1 MFANLGALASSV
13 QLIVEICY
21 IHQTN
26 ITFRAESGIMNFRQL
41 DLNLL
46 RVLCAVYR
54 LGSVTDAARQL
65 SLSQPATSNA
75 LARLR
80 TFFEDELFVRSA
92 RGLNPTSK
100 AARIVPGVI
109 AHLHS
114 LESTVMSTE
123 GFVAAS
129 STIHWRLSL
138 SDLGEMMFLP
148 LLAQAFRDGSPH
160 SQLSNVSVA
169 ALQVSAA
176 LDVHDIDLAIGILSP
191 GHNSIASERLFQE
204 RFVAIT
210 ASDWQPA
217 SGRSGAGT
225 QVNASLSAR
234 QLAKV
239 SLAVASPA
247 ATFHGSVDLM
257 LNKLKLSDRIVLRA
271 RHYGALPELVLRSD
285 LIAIVPL
292 MYANSLVPRYAVRLW
307 ELPDHG
313 PSYDVSMLWHQSA
326 THDLAHTWLRALV
339 RRLFQRAG

>member
-1 MFANLGALASSV
+1 
-13 QLIVEICY
+13 
-21 IHQTN
+21 
-26 ITFRAESGIMNFRQL
+26 MNFRQL

-46 RVLCAVYR
+46 RVLCAIYR
-54 LGSVTDAARQL
+54 LGSVTEAGRQL
-65 SLSQPATSNA
+65 ALSQSATSNA

-80 TFFEDELFVRSA
+80 VFFDDELFVRSA

-100 AARIVPGVI
+100 AARIVP
-109 AHLHS
+109 ALMAQLHS
-114 LESTVMSTE
+114 LESTVMSPE

-148 LLAQAFRDGSPH
+148 LLAQAFRDDSPH

-176 LDVHDIDLAIGILSP
+176 LDAHDIDLAIGILSP

-210 ASDWQPA
+210 ASDWQPQ
-217 SGRSGAGT
+217 SSRISAG
-225 QVNASLSAR
+225 LSAR
-234 QLAKV
+234 QLASV

-257 LNKLKLSDRIVLRA
+257 LTKLKLNDRIVLRA
-271 RHYGALPELVLRSD
+271 RHYAALPELVTGTD
-285 LIAIVPL
+285 LVAIVPL
-292 MYANSLVPRYAVRLW
+292 MYANSLSPRYAVRIW

-326 THDLAHTWLRALV
+326 THDLAHTWLRSLV
-339 RRLFQRAG
+339 RRLFQREG